1 MNERCGDCIY
11 WLDRK
16 PSPFCR
22 RDPHFEIHGDGDW
35 CGEYKAK
42 EGRFPVTSEPGADQ
56 RQPDD
61 NPAINASENAVK
73 AAAPPLDIKDE
84 LEKAR
89 KENAS
94 LKSLSMAKR
103 RVHRIPK

>member
-1 MNERCGDCIY
+1 MSERCGDCIY

-22 RDPHFEIHGDGDW
+22 RDPHFEIHGEGDW
-35 CGEYKAK
+35 CGEYKNK
-42 EGRFPVTSEPGADQ
+42 EGRFPVTSEPGAD
-56 RQPDD
+56 RGQPNN
-61 NPAINASENAVK
+61 NPAISASENAAK
-73 AAAPPLDIKDE
+73 AVAPPPDIQDE

-103 RVHRIPK
+103 RVRGIAK